1 MKKVLVVVLAL
12 VMAFAFTA
20 CGGSDK
26 DSGDKVKVG
35 CIFIGSINDGGF
47 TQCMNEGLEKA
58 AKENGVPPVF
68 WCRPIRRLWPPAKW
82 V

>member
-35 CIFIGSINDGGF
+35 CIFDRMDQRRRIHAVHERRSGKGCERKRRGTDRKGKRKR
-47 TQCMNEGLEKA
+47 QRYA
-58 AKENGVPPVF
+58 GV
-68 WCRPIRRLWPPAKW
+68 
-82 V
+82 

>member
-26 DSGDKVKVG
+26 AGTK
-35 CIFIGSINDGGF
+35 
-47 TQCMNEGLEKA
+47 
-58 AKENGVPPVF
+58 
-68 WCRPIRRLWPPAKW
+68 
-82 V
+82 

>member
-26 DSGDKVKVG
+26 DSGDKAV
-35 CIFIGSINDGGF
+35 SLSDRS
-47 TQCMNEGLEKA
+47 TTA
-58 AKENGVPPVF
+58 DSRSA
-68 WCRPIRRLWPPAKW
+68 
-82 V
+82 

>member
-47 TQCMNEGLEKA
+47 TLCMNEGL
-58 AKENGVPPVF
+58 
-68 WCRPIRRLWPPAKW
+68 
-82 V
+82 

>member
-26 DSGDKVKVG
+26 DSGDKVKLAV
-35 CIFIGSINDGGF
+35 SLSDRS
-47 TQCMNEGLEKA
+47 TTA
-58 AKENGVPPVF
+58 DSRSA
-68 WCRPIRRLWPPAKW
+68 
-82 V
+82 